1 MKEVT
6 ATGTGGQPLPKRR
19 QAPYAKTVFVLRLD
33 WRKECSFVQKSK
45 IK

>member
-33 WRKECSFVQKSK
+33 WRKGCSFVQKSK